1 MSTTSTLL
9 SNNNVQEMTGNY
21 LNMEGGAWKSASQVG
36 GTANAGLNPVDDEL
50 LRLSKEKK
58 KKGFMLSKESKERNK
73 EIEEA
78 KKRVAEE
85 AVNTK
90 KWVDASKISADA
102 SSDTPLS
109 APRPNSNS
117 TLTEGGLPGLGNNA
131 FEFRQELVKLNPAY
145 VFALLKGKNMMT
157 VDQETGKVAF
167 NGDEA
172 ANIKSILARMTAE
185 YATYAVLDKD
195 LNPDFKATADKYAG
209 VSQRQGKDVDLSF
222 LPVGGQGEYA
232 NHLPSSDF
240 ISGLP
245 GALAIANY
253 QPQRL
258 MHPVMGASLLA
269 QRGGGAIVYSNAP
282 SVRKYC
288 GDKNFLEERVN
299 QQLETL
305 RAKNI
310 NLTENS
316 KIKVESMLR
325 MLKEVES
332 SLCVTYDKLDALI
345 GSNGDKVA
353 AIKEGEKKGQFELD
367 DLNSNLSELKAKKR
381 KLSGQALSTI
391 MTLEEVITNAV
402 RKGMDKEPTAAKTV
416 KNW

>member
-1 MSTTSTLL
+1 MRRERGRREE
-9 SNNNVQEMTGNY
+9 SNEPKNNKNERN
-21 LNMEGGAWKSASQVG
+21 EA
-36 GTANAGLNPVDDEL
+36 E
-50 LRLSKEKK
+50 
-58 KKGFMLSKESKERNK
+58 KERK
-73 EIEEA
+73 EAKKEAAVKEEA
-78 KKRVAEE
+78 K
-85 AVNTK
+85 NTAN
-90 KWVDASKISADA
+90 WIEASKVAADK

-109 APRPNSNS
+109 APQPNSNS
-117 TLTEGGLPGLGNNA
+117 TLTVGGLPGNGNNA
-131 FEFRQELVKLNPAY
+131 FEFRQELVKMNPAY
-145 VFALLKGKNMMT
+145 VLESLK
-157 VDQETGKVAF
+157 DQQLFTIANGKVAF
-167 NGDEA
+167 NGPNAKD
-172 ANIKSILARMTAE
+172 IKSILARMAAE
-185 YATYAVLDKD
+185 YATYAVLDK
-195 LNPDFKATADKYAG
+195 NGQPDYQATANKYAG
-209 VSQRQGKDVDLSF
+209 VSQRQGKDVDLTF
-222 LPVGGQGEYA
+222 LPVGGQGDYA

-288 GDKNFLEERVN
+288 GDKNFLEQRVR

-305 RAKNI
+305 QAKNI

-316 KIKVESMLR
+316 RTKVESMLR

-332 SLCVTYDKLDALI
+332 SLCITYDKLDALI

-353 AIKEGEKKGQFELD
+353 AIQDGDKKGQFELD
-367 DLNSNLSELKAKKR
+367 DLNANLSELKAKKR

-402 RKGMDKEPTAAKTV
+402 RKGMDKEPTAESKSV
-416 KNW
+416 VY